1 MAHTT
6 GVVPWLLAWVMLSH
20 LPFNIMAAESEL
32 QREKEMTCYHN
43 ARAEDV
49 SGRNHVDTRA
59 SLVHGGLGAV
69 RNDAAAYSLVP

>member
-1 MAHTT
+1 MAHTA

-32 QREKEMTCYHN
+32 QREKEMTCYHD

-59 SLVHGGLGAV
+59 FSAWGVGGGAK
-69 RNDAAAYSLVP
+69 